1 MCGAGHVLCKLLSQ
15 CHWLLVDPHIS
26 LFPSVVLRLSCLE
39 DVQIPFLFPTLVKYL
54 LALGSLHRQ
63 QREREGG
70 FSKGCDTPGDAPF
83 SPSPP
88 SLLSSSSWLHR
99 DFPKCWNTSPQPSTR
114 RDGVNLGYAA
124 VFSWPWIRIKISQA
138 VRSRNVGST
147 SCLWPLSGQQQQ
159 QELLCLSLG
168 SSLCLMQ
175 YFKR

>member
-1 MCGAGHVLCKLLSQ
+1 MCRAEHILCKLLSQ

-39 DVQIPFLFPTLVKYL
+39 DVQIPFPFPALVKYL
-54 LALGSLHRQ
+54 PALGSPHRHQ
-63 QREREGG
+63 REGG
-70 FSKGCDTPGDAPF
+70 FSKEWDVPGDALS

-88 SLLSSSSWLHR
+88 SLLPSSSRLHR
-99 DFPKCWNTSPQPSTR
+99 DFRKGWNASPQPSTR
-114 RDGVNLGYAA
+114 RDGVNLGNAA
-124 VFSWPWIRIKISQA
+124 VFSWIRIEISQA
-138 VRSRNVGST
+138 VRSRDVRSS
-147 SCLWPLSGQQQQ
+147 SCLWPVSGQQ